1 VGPPAGGV
9 HPHTPDAPRVVLA
22 EGVRVVRWCG
32 RAQVRWCSG
41 AVVLPGHPGITGQG
55 LAALTATGT
64 DWVRPTELL
73 FCDSTTMA
81 PFSA

>member
-32 RAQVRWCSG
+32 GAVVRWCGGASG
-41 AVVLPGHPGITGQG
+41 SRARHRGQC
-55 LAALTATGT
+55 LVALTATGT

>member
-22 EGVRVVRWCG
+22 EGVRVVRSCG
-32 RAQVRWCSG
+32 GASGSRAR
-41 AVVLPGHPGITGQG
+41 HRGQC
-55 LAALTATGT
+55 LVALTATGT